1 MTAQTSTAPM
11 RRAQDLLEMYGAP
24 DACAAVL
31 LCDRHEP
38 SKIAYHVIDARLQDH
53 VLTYG
58 ELRQESERVAAG
70 MRALGIGPGDRVA
83 TLMGKSREYLAT
95 LVAIWRLGAVHVP
108 LFTAFAPPAIAFR
121 LGAAK
126 AALVVCDASQRSKLE
141 PSDAIPV
148 NAPWRIVT
156 TGPAADGDIAFDALL
171 NSVAPPPEAAVM
183 GGDAPLIH
191 IFTSG
196 TTGKPKGV
204 LAPLRALASFQ
215 IYAEYGL
222 GLRADD
228 RFWNA
233 ADPGWAYGLYFGVL
247 ASLITGVE
255 SFLLTGGFTPE
266 ATIGVLQDF
275 GITNLAAAPTVYRS
289 LASSALPIGK
299 LALRCASS
307 AGEPLTPEVNTWAIR
322 ALGVEVR
329 DHYGQ
334 TEAGMMINNHQSPD
348 LLTPLRAGSMGK
360 PMPGWTAAILDEKED
375 RPGPPGQIG
384 RIAIDLAAS
393 PLAWF
398 RGYVDEPSKSAEK
411 FTGDGRWYLTG
422 DVGRMDE
429 DGYFYFA
436 SRDDDVIIMAGY
448 RIGPFDVESV
458 LLTHPAVAECA
469 AVAVPDAVR
478 GEVLEAMVVLAEGF
492 APSEELSKALQTKV
506 KSEYAAHAYPRHVH
520 YVAALPK
527 TPSGKIQ
534 RFLIRQ
540 QLRDQLAGAT

>member
-1 MTAQTSTAPM
+1 MMTQTSAAPL
-11 RRAQDLLEMYGAP
+11 RRAQELLNMYGAP
-24 DACAAVL
+24 DASAAVL
-31 LCDRHEP
+31 LCDRHAP
-38 SKIAYHVIDARLQDH
+38 SKIAYHVIDAGLHDH

-58 ELRQESERVAAG
+58 ELRQESEQVAAG
-70 MRALGIGPGDRVA
+70 MAALGIGPGDRVA

-95 LVAIWRLGAVHVP
+95 LLAIWRLGAVHVP

-121 LGAAK
+121 LRAAK
-126 AALVVCDASQRSKLE
+126 ASLVVCDASQRSKLE
-141 PSDAIPV
+141 PSDAIPA
-148 NAPWRIVT
+148 NADWRIVT
-156 TGPAADGDIAFDALL
+156 TGPAADGDVAFGALL
-171 NSVAPPPEAAVM
+171 NSVAEPPVAAAM

-204 LAPLRALASFQ
+204 LVPLRALASFQ
-215 IYAEYGL
+215 IYSEYGL
-222 GLRADD
+222 GLKADD

-275 GITNLAAAPTVYRS
+275 GITNLATAPTVYRS
-289 LASSALPIGK
+289 LASSGLPIGK
-299 LALRCASS
+299 LTLRCASS
-307 AGEPLTPEVNTWAIR
+307 AGEPLTPEVNTWAIH

-334 TEAGMMINNHQSPD
+334 TEAGMMVNNHQNSD

-360 PMPGWTAAILDEKED
+360 SMPGWTAAILDETED
-375 RPGPPGQIG
+375 RPAAPGQIG
-384 RIAIDLAAS
+384 RVAMDLAAS

-411 FTGDGRWYLTG
+411 FTRDGRWYVTG
-422 DVGRMDE
+422 DVGRADE
-429 DGYFYFA
+429 DGFFYFA

-469 AVAVPDAVR
+469 AVAVPDEVR
-478 GEVLEAMVVLAEGF
+478 GEVLEAVVVLAEGF
-492 APSEELSKALQTKV
+492 VPSDELSKTLQTKV

-520 YVAALPK
+520 YVTALPK

-540 QLRDQLAGAT
+540 QLREQLAAAT